1 MKGGRALYYSVSV
14 GGASHS
20 GSHTGCSL
28 QEGIFSRDFIISAG
42 LYRVN
47 PQRSEYMVAYQA
59 LKLIYI

>member
-1 MKGGRALYYSVSV
+1 MKVWRALHYSVSV

-47 PQRSEYMVAYQA
+47 PQRSEYMVDY
-59 LKLIYI
+59 